1 MKLLTFSREG
11 KLGLGILVAGRVVDL
26 SASHARLPS
35 DLKPHAPP
43 PSDMRSFLEAGD
55 EAMAAAGRI
64 EEWARNSEDAVSYEP
79 EDVKIEAP
87 IRNPRKVICIGRLE
101 EMACLSCGIE
111 PSPLC
116 DLSLLTGFSKF
127 PECLIGYGDPIP
139 RPRDW
144 GIEAEGELAL
154 VIGRQGKHIAQE
166 MAFDHV
172 AGYAPMI
179 DVSTRGH
186 EGHPF
191 LHKCL
196 DASGALGPYIVT
208 TDEVDNP
215 PALNVTMSLN
225 GDVCQRASTQDLDLE
240 IPYIVSSLSHF
251 MTLLP
256 GDIIACGML
265 AGRGSSSSS
274 PVELRPGDR
283 VTLEIEGRGQIS
295 TPVVADS

>member
-1 MKLLTFSREG
+1 MRLLTFSTEEERR
-11 KLGLGILVAGRVVDL
+11 LGALAGGRIVDL
-26 SASHARLPS
+26 AASYGQMSSGAAGL
-35 DLKPHAPP
+35 AGAF
-43 PSDMRSFLEAGD
+43 SDMRSFLEAGD
-55 EAMAAAGRI
+55 EAMVAARRT
-64 EEWARNSEDAVSYEP
+64 EEWARNSEDAVSYGP

-139 RPRDW
+139 RPRAW

-154 VIGRQGKHIAQE
+154 IIGRQGKHIAQE
-166 MAFDHV
+166 TAFDHV

-208 TDEVDNP
+208 ADEVDNP

-225 GDVCQRASTQDLDLE
+225 GDVCQRSSTRDLDLE

-274 PVELRPGDR
+274 PIELRPGDS
-283 VTLEIEGRGQIS
+283 VTLEIEGLGKIS
-295 TPVVADS
+295 NPVVADG